1 MPGWLTAVLLA
12 GVVVTTAP
20 AGSRADVNARE
31 LAGAQGRTMGRVTDS
46 IATSATTERHD
57 FHVSY
62 TRMAIEPMVI
72 SAQIR
77 LFTDDVT
84 HALIERSKKPSMT
97 LDSPDGEAAFKAYLV
112 DMFQVTTSGRR
123 LMPVVVSG
131 SQDKDMFSYIV
142 TWTSTLPITSL
153 SMHNAALFELF
164 DDQQNIVK
172 VKHMASGRETTMFFS
187 GGSKADQVFRF

>member
-1 MPGWLTAVLLA
+1 MITGWLTAVLLA

-20 AGSRADVNARE
+20 AS
-31 LAGAQGRTMGRVTDS
+31 AGT
-46 IATSATTERHD
+46 HD

-77 LFTDDVT
+77 LFSDDVT
-84 HALIERSKKPSMT
+84 RALIERSKQPSMT
-97 LDSPDGEAAFKAYLV
+97 LDSPSGDAAFKAYLTES
-112 DMFQVTTSGRR
+112 FQVTANGRR
-123 LMPVVVSG
+123 LLPVVVSG
-131 SQDKDMFSYIV
+131 SQEKDMHSYIV
-142 TWTSTLPITSL
+142 TWTSATPITSL

-172 VKHMASGRETTMFFS
+172 VKHMASGKEFTLFYA
-187 GGSKADQVFRF
+187 GGSRADQVTRF